1 MTIATRASAAEI
13 VSILLNASSV
23 ALIGA
28 SDDGT
33 KASGRTLRYLRKYG
47 FAGSVYPVNPRRD
60 IVQGERAYAS
70 VADIPVAADLAVI
83 VLPQEL
89 VENAIEEC
97 GRSGIRFAVIFASGY
112 GETGPAGSAL
122 EDSLT
127 AVAARA
133 GVRILGPNS
142 VGAVSVPNAMTAAF
156 MTGLDQ
162 ERFELRDDGIAFVSQ
177 SGAMGGFILNMAQTD
192 GLGVGRFFSTG
203 NEADLDLGEL
213 IQGLV
218 EEGSTRT
225 VLAYVEGIRDGAMF
239 ERALAQAHARRVP
252 VCVMK
257 VGRSQRG
264 AAAAAS
270 HTGALAGSDE
280 VFEGVLRRYG
290 MPRAGD
296 VEQLLD
302 LGRLFVTD
310 KLAAGRR
317 VSIVTLSGGAGVL
330 MSDYAED
337 LDLDVFEWTQDQ
349 QAKMAAILPS
359 FASVSNPIDTTG
371 AIASNQAMLTDALRV
386 CVENPQTDIAV
397 ILLGNLEKEEEEI
410 CERIIE
416 VAAATSKPVLVAWV
430 GGSGNPR
437 RILTAAGVP
446 TFSEP
451 VRAMRAAAALT
462 TWSAGLAG
470 VDRARTLR
478 TPAEGLTAFL
488 DGEAVK
494 GRSMMDEVES
504 KRILV
509 AAGVPVT
516 QELAASSAAEA
527 VIAAQSLGYPVVVKL
542 LSSDV
547 EHKSDV
553 GGVKLGLT
561 SDEDVRSATEEVLA
575 IATTLGLDEGRVVV
589 QESVRGGAELIMGA
603 RNDPSFGPVVM
614 VGAGGVF
621 TEILADVQV
630 RPAPI
635 DVDEAGDMINSLAA
649 VQLLRGARGLP
660 VADERALAQVISDF
674 SVMVADAGD
683 VLESIDVNPLV
694 VRQSGDVVALDA
706 VVRVR
711 SRGAEND

>member
-1 MTIATRASAAEI
+1 MTSATRIPAAGI
-13 VSILLNASSV
+13 VSILLNATSV

-47 FAGSVYPVNPRRD
+47 FAGEVYPVNPRRD
-60 IVQGERAYAS
+60 IVQGEATYAR
-70 VADIPVAADLAVI
+70 VADIPVVADLAVI
-83 VLPQEL
+83 VLPQGL

-97 GRSGIRFAVIFASGY
+97 GRSGIRFAVVFASGY
-112 GETGPAGSAL
+112 GETGPAGAVL
-122 EDSLT
+122 EASLT
-127 AVAARA
+127 SVAARF

-142 VGAVSVPNAMTAAF
+142 VGAVSAPNAMTAAF

-192 GLGVGRFFSTG
+192 GVGVGRFFSTG
-203 NEADLDLGEL
+203 NEADLSLGEL
-213 IQGLV
+213 IEGLV
-218 EEGSTRT
+218 EEGSTRA
-225 VLAYVEGIRDGAMF
+225 VLAYVEGIKEGAVF
-239 ERALAQAHARRVP
+239 ERALERARARRVP

-280 VFEGVLRRYG
+280 VFDGVLARYG

-302 LGRLFVTD
+302 LGRLFLTD
-310 KLAAGRR
+310 KLAVGRK

-337 LDLDVFEWTQDQ
+337 LGLDVFEWTSDQ
-349 QAKMAAILPS
+349 QAKMSAILPS

-371 AIASNQAMLTDALRV
+371 AIASNQGMLTDALRV
-386 CVENPQTDIAV
+386 CVENPQTDIAI
-397 ILLGNLEKEEEEI
+397 ILLGNLEKEERQI

-437 RILTAAGVP
+437 RILTDAGVP

-451 VRAMRAAAALT
+451 VRAMRAAAALA
-462 TWSAGLAG
+462 TWSSGLAAT
-470 VDRARTLR
+470 DRVRSFGTAAGGSTLL
-478 TPAEGLTAFL
+478 EV
-488 DGEAVK
+488 EAAN
-494 GRSMMDEVES
+494 GRSMLDEVES
-504 KRILV
+504 KQLLK

-516 QELAASSAAEA
+516 RELAADSAAEA
-527 VIAAQSLGYPVVVKL
+527 VTAANSLGYPVVVKL
-542 LSSDV
+542 LSAEV

-553 GGVKLGLT
+553 GGVKLGLS
-561 SDEDVRSATEEVLA
+561 SDEDVRSATEAILA
-575 IATTLGLDEGRVVV
+575 VATTLGLEERRVVV

-614 VGAGGVF
+614 IGAGGVF

-635 DVDEAGDMINSLAA
+635 DVDEAGDMIDALAA
-649 VQLLRGARGLP
+649 VKLLRGVRGMP
-660 VADERALAQVISDF
+660 VADERMLAQVISNF
-674 SVMVADAGD
+674 SVMIAEAGD
-683 VLESIDVNPLV
+683 LLESVDVNPLI

-706 VVRVR
+706 VVRLR
-711 SRGAEND
+711 SGGAENG